1 MLNYEQIQELI
12 KSVDSSSLRVF
23 ELEVQGTKL
32 RLSKNNEGF
41 RENSKENFK
50 DNLKEVKEE
59 LEPLE
64 NIPVVTNDKT
74 ETKEEVKI
82 EDKKDENLKAVKS
95 PLVGTYYSA
104 SAPGE
109 KPYVEVGSKVKKG
122 DVLCIVEAMK
132 IMNEITSEYDGEIV
146 EILRRDEDIVEYGME
161 LFKIR

>member
-41 RENSKENFK
+41 RENSKE
-50 DNLKEVKEE
+50 NLKEVKEE